1 MEIPYRNNESI
12 YVFALQ
18 DHVTVIFSTEFK
30 EDTDKIFGKVFLQV
44 IKKWN
49 ILFFFFFLMLFRYLY
64 INIYINQIN
73 VILCKN

>member
-12 YVFALQ
+12 FVFALQ

-44 IKKWN
+44 I
-49 ILFFFFFLMLFRYLY
+49 IH
-64 INIYINQIN
+64 I
-73 VILCKN
+73 

>member
-44 IKKWN
+44 IYHLKLLFLFN
-49 ILFFFFFLMLFRYLY
+49 ISS
-64 INIYINQIN
+64 IIY
-73 VILCKN
+73 

>member
-30 EDTDKIFGKVFLQV
+30 EDTDKIFGKVFLKV
-44 IKKWN
+44 IKK
-49 ILFFFFFLMLFRYLY
+49 
-64 INIYINQIN
+64 
-73 VILCKN
+73 

>member
-12 YVFALQ
+12 FVFALQ

-44 IKKWN
+44 IYHLNYLFLFN
-49 ILFFFFFLMLFRYLY
+49 IFSV
-64 INIYINQIN
+64 IY
-73 VILCKN
+73 K